1 MNSKIKNLLSLAFTG
16 GYAVNLKAFNARYK
30 PHNTLS
36 KCKHEIQNKKS
47 AFPCI
52 YRRLCGKSQ
61 SI

>member
-1 MNSKIKNLLSLAFTG
+1 MTGSTRLLESHAMIIAEIAFKTVQQG
-16 GYAVNLKAFNARYK
+16 
-30 PHNTLS
+30 LS
-36 KCKHEIQNKKS
+36 KYRNEFQNKKS